1 MHTLGARIR
10 LARGKTSQEVFA
22 GQIHVS
28 KGSLGGY
35 ERDENLPNADVII
48 NISKETGCSVAW
60 LLTGEGPMFSP
71 SGPGLSAQQPPKGE
85 PPARHAPVYTY
96 GLAEPRPTDTWAN
109 EEMTR
114 YRSRLEEKLIQT
126 EKQRDSLL
134 AQLQAVFDENRR
146 LWQENAQLREN
157 LARQGNRWPD
167 NGLEPPPDF

>member
-1 MHTLGARIR
+1 
-10 LARGKTSQEVFA
+10 
-22 GQIHVS
+22 
-28 KGSLGGY
+28 
-35 ERDENLPNADVII
+35 
-48 NISKETGCSVAW
+48 
-60 LLTGEGPMFSP
+60 MFSP